1 MKQKKSFEQIIRLIA
16 RISGSFLVVF
26 TVVFGIATFIDSL
39 GRNTG
44 NPLSTLILIIFGIWS
59 IALAGLVLAL
69 WKEGLGGF
77 ISLVSFVTMCILNFF
92 NPDAPDSRGAIM
104 VFLIFSLPSL
114 LYIYY
119 WVLTKNT
126 SSKTK

>member
-44 NPLSTLILIIFGIWS
+44 NPLSTLILIIFGIWG

>member
-39 GRNTG
+39 GRNTAPP
-44 NPLSTLILIIFGIWS
+44 PLSSLIQIIFAIWA

-77 ISLVSFVTMCILNFF
+77 ISLVSFLTMCILNFF
-92 NPDAPDSRGAIM
+92 NPDAPDSKGAIL
-104 VFLIFSLPSL
+104 VFLIFSLPAL

-126 SSKTK
+126 SSKT